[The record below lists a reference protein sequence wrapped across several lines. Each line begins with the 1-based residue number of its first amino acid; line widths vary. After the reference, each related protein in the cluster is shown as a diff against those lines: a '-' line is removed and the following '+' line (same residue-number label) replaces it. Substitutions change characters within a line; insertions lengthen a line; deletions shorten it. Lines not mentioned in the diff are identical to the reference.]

1 MKLTLNRI
9 SRYLSMQEKLNDY
22 LLKLTGKDRAALIQL
37 SKIKNNS
44 LAAEQGLRDLLEQL
58 AQEAKDEK

>member
-1 MKLTLNRI
+1 
-9 SRYLSMQEKLNDY
+9 MQEQINNY
-22 LLKLTGKDRAALIQL
+22 LLKLSSKDRTALIQL
-37 SKIKNNS
+37 SKIQSNS

>member
-1 MKLTLNRI
+1 
-9 SRYLSMQEKLNDY
+9 MQEKLNNY

-44 LAAEQGLRDLLEQL
+44 LAAEQGLRALLEQL
-58 AQEAKDEK
+58 AQEVKDEK